1 MEPQHVWSVTFHAG
15 QGPVK
20 AMQSNSVLIYY
31 GPGGGEEAKAAAA
44 KARTGKMYATT
55 VDSDAFTG
63 EIARA
68 NYVVILPSVPK
79 AKADKIE
86 GMYLGTVPYGRGS
99 DQWNGEVTVF
109 RGPMDPSTPGKKHSF
124 DHTPK
129 RVEPRDA
136 NKANQTKTPTAM
148 VERPQ
153 AVNVPD
159 KPATTEMSAGTE
171 VSRRRR

>member
-1 MEPQHVWSVTFHAG
+1 MEPHHVWSTTFYAG
-15 QGPVK
+15 QGPVST
-20 AMQSNSVLIYY
+20 MQSSIVLVYY

-44 KARTGKMYATT
+44 KARAGKMYATT
-55 VDSDAFTG
+55 VDSDAFSG

-79 AKADKIE
+79 AKADMIE
-86 GMYLGTVPYGRGS
+86 GMYLGTVQYGRGS

-109 RGPMDPSTPGKKHSF
+109 RGPMEPTTPGKKHTF

-136 NKANQTKTPTAM
+136 NKAKPTQTPTTM

-159 KPATTEMSAGTE
+159 KPASTEIE